1 MVLTLHTVVVV
12 VMSDER
18 VPFAR
23 GTDEGLVVA
32 RATSVG
38 DNLVLPEAV
47 VVSADV
53 PEVAAHI
60 MVEIPHLYT
69 GQKSHCA

>member
-1 MVLTLHTVVVV
+1 
-12 VMSDER
+12 MSER

-32 RATSVG
+32 RATGVG

-47 VVSADV
+47 VVSPDV

-60 MVEIPHLYT
+60 MVEIPQLYT
-69 GQKSHCA
+69 GRHCRLTRG